1 MSGVSSEVIAEQL
14 GALRENMERGREDRA
29 DLKVQL
35 GDLRGDLK
43 GLQQTSNAANLILAE
58 LARQNLGER
67 VAQLEN
73 RYNGLEAAILGPAEA
88 NFVKSLRSWVGG
100 TKSFVIKVLASLLGG
115 SVLAG
120 FIVAGIQA
128 ILHPHG

>member
-29 DLKVQL
+29 DLKIQL

-43 GLQQTSNAANLILAE
+43 GLQQTSNAANLILSE

-67 VAQLEN
+67 VAQLEA
-73 RYNGLEAAILGPAEA
+73 RYNGLQSAILDPVEVG
-88 NFVKSLRSWVGG
+88 FVKSLRSWVGG

-128 ILHPHG
+128 IFHPHG